1 LKIDDNLKSMGV
13 AREVVNKIQ
22 KLRKAVKL
30 NIDDNVEIYYD
41 CVPGSLFEKVIAHNE
56 KTMKA
61 SVKVPFLSHS
71 HRPSHSVLIAE
82 TEYVNPNDEK
92 DVLKLRICN
101 PVVTFDESK
110 IAEKYGAHNVEK
122 VNFVNDVK
130 SFVLAHNVDALKK
143 KLGDNNGVI
152 RFKLN
157 DKHVELTHN
166 EDFFFSTLE
175 HVHHKQNK

>member
-1 LKIDDNLKSMGV
+1 M
-13 AREVVNKIQ
+13 
-22 KLRKAVKL
+22 
-30 NIDDNVEIYYD
+30 NIDDNVEIYYEYA
-41 CVPGSLFEKVIAHNE
+41 PGSSFEKVLTHNE

-61 SVKVPFLSHS
+61 SVKVPFLNHS

-82 TEYVNPNDEK
+82 TEYVNPENDK

-101 PVVTFDESK
+101 PVVTFDEAK
-110 IAEKYGAHNVEK
+110 LLEKYGAHNVEK

-130 SFVLAHNVDALKK
+130 SFVLAHNVDSLKK
-143 KLGDNNGVI
+143 KLADNNGTL

-166 EDFFFSTLE
+166 
-175 HVHHKQNK
+175 